1 MYKNFDTIVVPAKP
15 ENYKKIFKDKNRW
28 HGVRI
33 AEWRKD
39 KIMHLAIYQ
48 TAPVSKVTHY
58 IHIDEIHTWE
68 DDEKKCELTFKG
80 DCHTLKS
87 GIVLTSKNKKVIIR
101 SSRYTTIEKV
111 NKATCLE
118 ELFD

>member
-1 MYKNFDTIVVPAKP
+1 MSEKFDTIVVPARP
-15 ENYKKIFKDKNRW
+15 ENYKKIFKDKNCW

-48 TAPVSKVTHY
+48 TAPVSKITHY
-58 IHIDEIHTWE
+58 IHIDTIQPWKK
-68 DDEKKCELTFKG
+68 DDKKYELIFKG
-80 DCHTLKS
+80 DCHALKS
-87 GIVLTSKNKKVIIR
+87 GIALTSKNKKVIIR
-101 SSRYTTIEKV
+101 SSRYTTIEKI

-118 ELFD
+118 EVFD

>member
-1 MYKNFDTIVVPAKP
+1 MSEIFDTIVVPAKP
-15 ENYKKIFKDKNRW
+15 ENYKKIFKDKNCW

-33 AEWRKD
+33 AEWRKE

-48 TAPVSKVTHY
+48 TAPVSKITHY
-58 IHIDEIHTWE
+58 IHIDKIQPWE
-68 DDEKKCELTFKG
+68 KDNSKCELTFKG

-87 GIVLTSKNKKVIIR
+87 GIELKSKNKKVIIR
-101 SSRYTTIEKV
+101 SSRYTTIEKI

>member
-1 MYKNFDTIVVPAKP
+1 MSEIFDTIVVPAKP
-15 ENYKKIFKDKNRW
+15 INYKKIFKDKNCW

-33 AEWRKD
+33 AEWRKE

-58 IHIDEIHTWE
+58 IHIDKIQPWDK
-68 DDEKKCELTFKG
+68 DDKKCELIFKG
-80 DCHTLKS
+80 DCHALKS
-87 GIVLTSKNKKVIIR
+87 GIELTSKNKKFIIR
-101 SSRYTTIEKV
+101 NSRYTTIEKI

>member
-1 MYKNFDTIVVPAKP
+1 MSEKFDTIVVPARP
-15 ENYKKIFKDKNRW
+15 ENYKKIFKDKNCW

-33 AEWRKD
+33 AEWRKE

-58 IHIDEIHTWE
+58 IHINTIRPWKKDK
-68 DDEKKCELTFKG
+68 KKCELIFKG

-87 GIVLTSKNKKVIIR
+87 GIALTSKNKKVMIR
-101 SSRYTTIEKV
+101 SSRYTTIEKI

-118 ELFD
+118 EVFD